1 MHTELM
7 FFGIIPRHAIWGGPI
22 MHNYFGYNV
31 PAQTGQAWVF
41 SAHKNFTNVC
51 QNGDYRGHTLA
62 KIWDMA
68 PELFRS
74 KYEQF
79 PFVVSL
85 VAPAERRSVQVH
97 PTDAVA
103 QSKGFDHGK
112 SEAWVILQA
121 PEDGKLI
128 YGSNYSLET
137 TTDRINKEDFAGLFR
152 EIPTHTGDAIYIPA
166 GTIHALGKGNIA
178 YQVQQVSD
186 HSYRIYDYGRSEVD
200 GTKRPTALQD
210 AVASINSAPEEYN
223 TTLRYAHPDGSDIM
237 KKESCTIH
245 QYVANNEFY
254 LSSVHVHG
262 RTRMRKQAYW
272 LCTVTQGTGRVN
284 GHTVRFADNF
294 IIPATVSRLELR
306 GHFTLMIT
314 SEKQIVNG

>member
-7 FFGIIPRHAIWGGPI
+7 FFRIIPRHAIWGGPI

-41 SAHKNFTNVC
+41 SAHKDFTNVC
-51 QNGDYRGHTLA
+51 QNGDYRGQTLA

-74 KYEQF
+74 KYEHF

-85 VAPAERRSVQVH
+85 VAPAEQRSVQVH

-103 QSKGFDHGK
+103 QAKGFPHGK

-128 YGSNYSLET
+128 YGSNSDVKT
-137 TTDRINKEDFAGLFR
+137 TTDRITKEDFAGLFR
-152 EIPTHTGDAIYIPA
+152 EIPVHTGDAIYIPD
-166 GTIHALGKGNIA
+166 GTIHGLGAGNIA
-178 YQVQQVSD
+178 YQIQQVSD

-200 GTKRPTALQD
+200 GSKRPTAIRD
-210 AVASINSAPEEYN
+210 AVDSINSAPEEYN
-223 TTLRYAHPDGSDIM
+223 TTLRYVHPDGSDIL
-237 KKESCTIH
+237 KKDSFTAHEYIGSS
-245 QYVANNEFY
+245 EFY
-254 LSSVHVHG
+254 LSSMTVHG
-262 RTRMRKQAYW
+262 HARMRKQSYW
-272 LCTVTQGTGRVN
+272 LCTVVKGTGRVN

-306 GHFTLMIT
+306 GNFTLMIS
-314 SEKQIVNG
+314 SEKRIINV